1 MQDMVIVA
9 ESEGS
14 LERIGVWK
22 YCWGT
27 GRDPT
32 KNIFMGAMELRVLYF
47 NKLKECGNEL
57 LCLVVKRRK
66 QILLQV
72 SEPTGTCFKVRE
84 AYSVSF
90 KEKKLWR
97 DGLKTGGKRT

>member
-47 NKLKECGNEL
+47 NKLKECGN
-57 LCLVVKRRK
+57 
-66 QILLQV
+66 
-72 SEPTGTCFKVRE
+72 
-84 AYSVSF
+84 
-90 KEKKLWR
+90 
-97 DGLKTGGKRT
+97 